1 MTVERDTAGL
11 FEDHSN
17 DVFGMNPPRGVYFY
31 MEFEHNLSHPLNRKM
46 DPEKSSIFSNP
57 QRTMAEARALTH
69 AAAVDW
75 ATQIGV
81 DLIPNDIEVDEDGE
95 VQLPMYM
102 GVSGDDEDD
111 PTTVVF
117 QASVRF
123 FDYRGATIH

>member
-1 MTVERDTAGL
+1 MTVVRDSTGL
-11 FEDHSN
+11 ITDGN
-17 DVFGMNPPRGVYFY
+17 DDVFGMNPPKGVYFY
-31 MEFEHNLSHPLNRKM
+31 MEFEHNLAHPTNRSM
-46 DPEKSSIFSNP
+46 NPEKSSIFSVP

-81 DLIPNDIEVDEDGE
+81 DLIHDDIDFDEDG
-95 VQLPMYM
+95 VQLPMFT

-111 PTTVVF
+111 PSMIVF
-117 QASVRF
+117 RASVRF